1 MSFSVLL
8 QRLAPLHLL
17 TRIAGQ
23 LADCRQPW
31 LAQYLIRTFVRRHK
45 IDLDEALV
53 SDLATYPTFNEF
65 FIRALR
71 PARARSLQQTGP
83 AGGRHD
89 QPDWA
94 RRSWPDDPCQAT
106 CC

>member
-71 PARARSLQQTGP
+71 PARARSLRRTGP
-83 AGGRHD
+83 AR
-89 QPDWA
+89 WTA
-94 RRSWPDDPCQAT
+94 RSARLGASKLAR
-106 CC
+106 